1 MAEGTYEYECM
12 RAELLGLGPP
22 SREEFEAKM
31 KLKHE
36 TEEEEQLTEQMK
48 EVDLEDESLQG
59 ATGKMDELNSILT
72 ATQQKINKFKVAC
85 GSLTSLLKLRPST
98 PSSDPAAAAP
108 SAAPGGD
115 HQPEAG
121 QGKSI
126 NDALDTLDTMKDL
139 NADSDVTVA
148 KSAAKDIG
156 QKMTSQLGK
165 LDSLLYRADNATY
178 SMKHQT
184 NQMNKMAK

>member
-12 RAELLGLGPP
+12 RAELLGLARP
-22 SREEFEAKM
+22 SREQFEEQQ
-31 KLKHE
+31 KLKQE
-36 TEEEEQLTEQMK
+36 VEEEEQLTEQLK
-48 EVDLEDESLQG
+48 EVDLQDETVQG
-59 ATGKMDELNSILT
+59 TSGKMDELNSILT

-98 PSSDPAAAAP
+98 PSNDPA
-108 SAAPGGD
+108 SGGG
-115 HQPEAG
+115 AG
-121 QGKSI
+121 SGSGNAGADEGKSI

-139 NADSDVTVA
+139 NTASDASVA

-156 QKMTSQLGK
+156 QKMTSQLDK
-165 LDSLLYRADNATY
+165 LDSLLYKADNATY

-184 NQMNKMAK
+184 NQMNKIAK

>member
-12 RAELLGLGPP
+12 RAELLGLGRP

-48 EVDLEDESLQG
+48 EVDLKDESLQG

-98 PSSDPAAAAP
+98 PSSDPAAAVAQ
-108 SAAPGGD
+108 GD
-115 HQPEAG
+115 TAEAG

-156 QKMTSQLGK
+156 QKMTSQLDK

-184 NQMNKMAK
+184 NQMNKIAK